1 MPSPRKSTPS
11 PEADMSSRKKE
22 VAGPKKAAE
31 KAQSHK
37 ATQVA
42 KRTKSRQKAE

>member
-11 PEADMSSRKKE
+11 PEADTPSRKKE
-22 VAGPKKAAE
+22 VAGPKKTAD

-37 ATQVA
+37 GTQVA
-42 KRTKSRQKAE
+42 KRAKSRQKAE

>member
-22 VAGPKKAAE
+22 VAGPKKAAD
-31 KAQSHK
+31 KAQSLK
-37 ATQVA
+37 ATQVS
-42 KRTKSRQKAE
+42 KRTKKQAKG